1 MDLKTVLQVL
11 NVLFLGLFGAAS
23 GKMINEWRK
32 SREERHQA
40 DLARLASEA
49 TARMAISE
57 RVKATDQH
65 EIEKRDLQI
74 AKLTVENDRLT
85 QARSE
90 RMELLEEQ
98 VRVLRSQAPA
108 GVAADIDG
116 LIKVNERQLLIRQ
129 RALEECEAARSE
141 ELSKYQA
148 TLGSKEVI
156 IEQLKTHP
164 GNFKSSTESDICLQS
179 ILAPPQRH
187 RLERM
192 QRSPSPPA
200 KAPVSLLLAQLKG
213 YRFVD
218 FTLRLVGGLVGDRV
232 LEYAIA
238 SDRLAE
244 IGDPVVPELEELLSE
259 QRDQVKF
266 RAVLT
271 LRRINSEKANEVL
284 NRHQLNV

>member
-164 GNFKSSTESDICLQS
+164 GNSMSSTESDICLQS

-187 RLERM
+187 RFERM

-200 KAPVSLLLAQLKG
+200 KASVSLLLAQLKG

-218 FTLRLVGGLVGDRV
+218 FTLRLVGGLVGERV